1 MFWCTCARWSVALK
15 MELHTGQ
22 MLSKLRIGAPQPQ
35 NASVSL
41 SLSSWGQPSVAEVTL
56 GPIQGGR
63 SSFFT
68 FAGGERC
75 ESRGL
80 CLKMAVLKPIAPHV
94 HVVSQLSGLT

>member
-1 MFWCTCARWSVALK
+1 M
-15 MELHTGQ
+15 
-22 MLSKLRIGAPQPQ
+22 
-35 NASVSL
+35 
-41 SLSSWGQPSVAEVTL
+41 AEVTL

-75 ESRGL
+75 KSRGL
-80 CLKMAVLKPIAPHV
+80 CLKMVVLKSIAPDV